1 MTISRNTVRALGG
14 SALLL
19 LMACGAHAQDA
30 TAVADR
36 LKAAL
41 TEQSIDISWTNITG
55 DASEMVLEGVSVKP
69 VGEANALPIGNVTLT
84 GVTEEAGAYKIETL
98 TTEPFAKTE
107 DGIALEVS
115 SIVVSGMN
123 IPAPGNTDVLAGL
136 MVYEGLEV
144 ASVNVQVGGKP
155 AFSMEGL
162 GFEMTPPEAGKT
174 VEFSGAAEKFSAD
187 LTLVEDPQSK
197 AVIEALGYQNIEGFL
212 EVAGSWQPGDG
223 RLTLSQYDIAVNDA
237 GTLGVTFD
245 LGGYTL
251 DFIKSMQE
259 MSKKMAEQPA
269 DADNSAQGMAMLGL
283 MQQLSVGGMSIR
295 FDDDS
300 LTNKVLDFF
309 GKQQNMSGKDVA
321 NQAKAVVPFLMAQ
334 LNNPEL
340 TQQVTAAV
348 SAFLDDPK
356 NIEIAAEPPAS
367 VPFAVIMAGAM
378 SNPLDLPKTLGV
390 AVRANQ

>member
-19 LMACGAHAQDA
+19 IMSWGAQAQDA

-55 DASEMVLEGVSVKP
+55 DASEMVLEGVSIKP
-69 VGEANALPIGNVTLT
+69 AGEANALPIGNVTLT
-84 GVTEEAGAYKIETL
+84 GITEDAGAYKVETL
-98 TTEPFAKTE
+98 TTQPFSKTQ
-107 DGIALEVS
+107 DGIALDIS
-115 SIVVSGMN
+115 SMVISGVN
-123 IPAPGNTDVLAGL
+123 IPAAGNTDVLTSL
-136 MVYEGLEV
+136 LVYDSLEL
-144 ASVNVQVGGKP
+144 ASMTVQVGDKT

-162 GFEMTPPEAGKT
+162 GFEMTPPESGKAM
-174 VEFSGAAEKFSAD
+174 EFSGAAEKFAAD
-187 LTLVEDPQSK
+187 LSLVEDPQSK
-197 AVIEALGYQNIEGFL
+197 AVIEALGYQNIEGYL
-212 EVAGSWQPGDG
+212 ELAGSWQPSDG

-237 GTLGVTFD
+237 GTLGLTFD

-251 DFIKSMQE
+251 DFVKSMQE

-283 MQQLSVGGMSIR
+283 MQQLSISGASIR

-300 LTNKVLDFF
+300 LTGKVLDFF
-309 GKQQNMSGKDVA
+309 GKQQGMSGKDVA

-340 TQQVTAAV
+340 TQQVTTAV

-356 NIEIAAEPPAS
+356 SIEIAAEPAAAI
-367 VPFAVIMAGAM
+367 PFAVIMAGAM

>member
-1 MTISRNTVRALGG
+1 MTICRNMTRALGG

-19 LMACGAHAQDA
+19 VTTWGAQAQDA

-41 TEQSIDISWTNITG
+41 ATQNIDISWADISG

-69 VGEANALPIGNVTLT
+69 VGEADPLPIGNITLT
-84 GVTEEAGAYKIETL
+84 GVSEEAGAYRIETL
-98 TTEPFAKTE
+98 TTEPFSKTK

-115 SIVVSGMN
+115 SLVVNGMN

-136 MVYEGLEV
+136 MLYESLEL
-144 ASVNVQVGGKP
+144 ASLTVQVADKT
-155 AFSMEGL
+155 AFAMQGL
-162 GFEMTPPEAGKT
+162 AFEMTPPEDGKAM
-174 VEFSGAAEKFSAD
+174 EFSGAAEKFSAD
-187 LTLVEDPQSK
+187 LSLVEDPQSR
-197 AVIEALGYQNIEGFL
+197 AVIEALGYQNIEGYMEL
-212 EVAGSWQPGDG
+212 AGSWQPGDG
-223 RLTLSQYDIAVNDA
+223 RLSLSQYDIAIDDA
-237 GTLGVTFD
+237 GTLGMTFD
-245 LGGYTL
+245 FGGYTL

-259 MSKKMAEQPA
+259 MSRKMAEQPA

-283 MQQLSVGGMSIR
+283 MQQLSIGGASVR

-300 LTNKVLDFF
+300 LTGKVLDFF
-309 GKQQNMSGKDVA
+309 GKQQGMSGKDVA
-321 NQAKAVVPFLMAQ
+321 NQAKAIVPFLMAQ

-348 SAFLDDPK
+348 SAFLDSPE
-356 NIEIAAEPPAS
+356 NIEIAAEPAAA